1 MTTTDTWT
9 NDRHAAACDAVERRD
24 TATDAELMD
33 ALAMRIE
40 RLGKLLSD
48 DVKDGTRYSI
58 TLLLAE
64 LGKRHGETHD
74 KKD

>member
-1 MTTTDTWT
+1 MTIDAWT
-9 NDRHAAACDAVERRD
+9 NERHDAACTAVERRA

-48 DVKDGTRYSI
+48 DVKDGTRHSI

-64 LGKRHGETHD
+64 LGKRHGEGAGM
-74 KKD
+74 